1 MRDKV
6 ARRKEQVTSHLIR
19 FVNKSSIKR
28 ILSYFHIYIYIRV
41 YFIIENIVD
50 YFRIFKKIG

>member
-6 ARRKEQVTSHLIR
+6 ARRKEQGTSHLIR

-28 ILSYFHIYIYIRV
+28 ILSYFHIYIRV